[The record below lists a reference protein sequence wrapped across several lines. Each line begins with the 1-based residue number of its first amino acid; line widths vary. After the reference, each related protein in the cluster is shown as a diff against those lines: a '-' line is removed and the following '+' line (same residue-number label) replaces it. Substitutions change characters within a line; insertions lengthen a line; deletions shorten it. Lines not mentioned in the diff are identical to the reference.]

1 MRDARDMSDV
11 RPPAHKTRIIGAYG
25 GFRKTISFAYVCLV
39 YHATTGCCSRAGA
52 CASLRDRLRRPV
64 LRFAS
69 AHSRS
74 AASRFSTPFS
84 YLPRME
90 VFKGATAMPRDMTEY
105 VHDSKNIFPSDRG
118 ERMKLAKR
126 RLFRGAGQPSEARQP
141 KAARAARLGVSYATS
156 DRFSLKTLKN
166 QFLNAKNAKTGDA
179 KNAKSLCDL
188 CVKRLCGL
196 CVEKQPRRRKM
207 VARKGRNAGQ
217 PFWSCRN
224 YPNCKGSRPWGRSR
238 WAE

>member
-1 MRDARDMSDV
+1 
-11 RPPAHKTRIIGAYG
+11 
-25 GFRKTISFAYVCLV
+25 
-39 YHATTGCCSRAGA
+39 
-52 CASLRDRLRRPV
+52 
-64 LRFAS
+64 
-69 AHSRS
+69 
-74 AASRFSTPFS
+74 
-84 YLPRME
+84 
-90 VFKGATAMPRDMTEY
+90 
-105 VHDSKNIFPSDRG
+105 
-118 ERMKLAKR
+118 MKLAKR
-126 RLFRGAGQPSEARQP
+126 RLFCGAV
-141 KAARAARLGVSYATS
+141 ARAARLGVSYATS

-166 QFLNAKNAKTGDA
+166 RFLNAKNAKTGDA

-224 YPNCKGSRPWGRSR
+224 YPNCKGTRPWGRTR